1 MFVPVILSGGSGTRL
16 WPLSR
21 QNLPKQF
28 LPLTGNAT
36 LFQQTVDRT
45 RGMSENAAPIVVCSD
60 DHRFLVA
67 EQLRELGTKRASI
80 LLEPVPR
87 NTAPAIALAALHAC
101 KTDPDAI
108 LLVLPADHLIGDVA
122 SFEAAARQALQLARE
137 NWLVTFGIR
146 PELPETGFGYIRRGA
161 SLNAGAFRVERFVEK
176 PDLATATAYVGSGEY
191 DWNSGM
197 FMFRARRYMEELR
210 RHAPAIA
217 EAAEAAFASAKADLD
232 FLRFDKERF
241 AAIPSDSID
250 YAVMEK
256 TDRAA
261 VVPVSCAWSDVGSWA
276 ALWSASER
284 DADGNRFEG
293 DVIAMDTQACL
304 IRATDRRMVAALGI
318 RDLVVIDTPDA
329 VLIAPRERVQEVK
342 QLVDRLKANGR
353 PEHLFHRKVYRP
365 WGSYDSLDMG
375 ERFQVK
381 RIMVK
386 PGAALSLQKHHH
398 RAEHWIVVSGTAEVT
413 RDSEV
418 FQLSE
423 NQSTYLPVGAVHR
436 LRNTGTEPLELI
448 EVQSGDYLGEDDI
461 VRLEDVYGRA

>member
-1 MFVPVILSGGSGTRL
+1 MITPVILSGGSGTRL

-197 FMFRARRYMEELR
+197 FMFRARRYLEELH

-250 YAVMEK
+250 YAVME
-256 TDRAA
+256 DR
-261 VVPVSCAWSDVGSWA
+261 
-276 ALWSASER
+276 
-284 DADGNRFEG
+284 
-293 DVIAMDTQACL
+293 
-304 IRATDRRMVAALGI
+304 
-318 RDLVVIDTPDA
+318 
-329 VLIAPRERVQEVK
+329 
-342 QLVDRLKANGR
+342 
-353 PEHLFHRKVYRP
+353 
-365 WGSYDSLDMG
+365 
-375 ERFQVK
+375 
-381 RIMVK
+381 
-386 PGAALSLQKHHH
+386 
-398 RAEHWIVVSGTAEVT
+398 
-413 RDSEV
+413 
-418 FQLSE
+418 
-423 NQSTYLPVGAVHR
+423 
-436 LRNTGTEPLELI
+436 
-448 EVQSGDYLGEDDI
+448 
-461 VRLEDVYGRA
+461 